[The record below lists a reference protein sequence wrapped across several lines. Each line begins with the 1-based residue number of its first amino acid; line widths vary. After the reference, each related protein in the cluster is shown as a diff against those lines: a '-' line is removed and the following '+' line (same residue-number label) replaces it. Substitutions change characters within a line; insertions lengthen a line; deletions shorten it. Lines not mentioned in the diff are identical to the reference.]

1 VTITGSIIIADPY
14 PAGGQV
20 IAIGDAT
27 TAPGSN
33 CPAGSTDPRCTMSVN
48 VVIPGLTIVKTANTS
63 AAVPGQTVGYTI
75 TITNTGQTTYTAA
88 TVTDSFAQ
96 MADDAVYDNDGT
108 ATASIGTL
116 SYTSPV
122 LTWTGTL
129 APGAVATITYNVTAD
144 NPDTGDKLIINSVS
158 STAAGSTCP
167 PGSVT
172 AACRVTVPV
181 LTPGLTIAA
190 TASAATAVPGQA
202 VTYTVTVTDSG
213 QTPYTGASF
222 TDPLTGVLDDATYN
236 GDATATPG
244 TVVTYTSPNLTWTG
258 DLSPGATATITFSV
272 TVSTPDTGNHL
283 LASTVT
289 SPSAGSNCG
298 SGSTDP
304 RCSSSVTVSQL
315 TIDSVPI
322 PATATPGTTVD
333 ETTTIVNTGQ
343 TPYSGISV
351 VFATTATASQVS
363 DGGNETASSGT
374 LSVGATGAVWTGNV
388 PVGGTVTITGS
399 IIIASPYPAG
409 GQVIAI
415 TDATTAP
422 GSNCPAGSTDPRCTM
437 SVNVVI
443 PGLTIV
449 KTANTSAAVP
459 GSVVGYT
466 VTVTD
471 SGQTTYSGAVVTDS
485 LAALADDAAYGG
497 DAVATTG
504 TVSYAAPVL
513 TWTGDLSPGDSAT
526 ITYSVTVS
534 NPDTGDKLL
543 TNTVTSAAVGSTCPP
558 GTTSTSCQVTVPV
571 LTPALTIVAAAPAAA
586 TPGGIV
592 TYTITVTD
600 TGQTPY
606 AGATLTDSLAGVLD
620 DATYNTGATA
630 TAGTLTFTTPNLT
643 WTGDL
648 TVGATAVITFTV
660 TVDSP
665 SGNHTLTSAVTSAT
679 AGNNCPAGGTDPR
692 CTTTT
697 DVATLTIV
705 NTASVATTTPGSVVA
720 YTITIT
726 NTGQTTYT
734 AATVTDPL
742 AGILDDAAY
751 NADATTT
758 AGSIIY
764 ASPTLTW
771 TGDLAP
777 GAAATITFTV
787 TVNNPDTGDQ
797 TLTSTITSAA
807 AGSTCPATGTDP
819 AACTATVTV
828 LTPALT
834 ITKTANAST
843 TTPGSTVAYT
853 ITVTDT
859 GPTPYTAASVN
870 DALDG
875 VLPDAAYD
883 NATAT
888 ATAGTLSFVSP
899 DLIWTGDLTPGQTV
913 TISYTIII
921 SNPDTGD
928 KHLINIATSDDPGSP
943 CPTGTANPSC
953 IVTVTDL
960 IPALTVSKT
969 ANVATTTPGSAVD
982 YTITVADTGQTPY
995 TAATVTDTLTGVLA
1009 DATYGHDAI
1018 ASTGTV
1024 GYTSPVLT
1032 WTGALDPGQTATIS
1046 YSVTVSNPDAGGRFL
1061 INSAVSTAT
1070 GSSCPTGSSPGCT
1083 ATVAV
1088 LAGALSITVP
1098 ASASLGSADPG
1109 GTASANLGTVSV
1121 TDDRGF
1127 GASWTATAGASAF
1140 TTGAGTPHE
1149 IIPAANAAYAI
1160 TALSQATGSASFA
1173 FTPLTTLSTAP
1184 QAVVSTTNVGGNT
1197 TATWNPLIQVSV
1209 PATAIAGPYTGTIT
1223 HSVG

>member
-1 VTITGSIIIADPY
+1 
-14 PAGGQV
+14 
-20 IAIGDAT
+20 
-27 TAPGSN
+27 
-33 CPAGSTDPRCTMSVN
+33 
-48 VVIPGLTIVKTANTS
+48 
-63 AAVPGQTVGYTI
+63 
-75 TITNTGQTTYTAA
+75 
-88 TVTDSFAQ
+88 
-96 MADDAVYDNDGT
+96 
-108 ATASIGTL
+108 
-116 SYTSPV
+116 
-122 LTWTGTL
+122 
-129 APGAVATITYNVTAD
+129 
-144 NPDTGDKLIINSVS
+144 
-158 STAAGSTCP
+158 
-167 PGSVT
+167 
-172 AACRVTVPV
+172 
-181 LTPGLTIAA
+181 
-190 TASAATAVPGQA
+190 
-202 VTYTVTVTDSG
+202 
-213 QTPYTGASF
+213 
-222 TDPLTGVLDDATYN
+222 
-236 GDATATPG
+236 
-244 TVVTYTSPNLTWTG
+244 
-258 DLSPGATATITFSV
+258 
-272 TVSTPDTGNHL
+272 
-283 LASTVT
+283 
-289 SPSAGSNCG
+289 
-298 SGSTDP
+298 
-304 RCSSSVTVSQL
+304 
-315 TIDSVPI
+315 
-322 PATATPGTTVD
+322 
-333 ETTTIVNTGQ
+333 
-343 TPYSGISV
+343 
-351 VFATTATASQVS
+351 
-363 DGGNETASSGT
+363 
-374 LSVGATGAVWTGNV
+374 
-388 PVGGTVTITGS
+388 
-399 IIIASPYPAG
+399 
-409 GQVIAI
+409 
-415 TDATTAP
+415 
-422 GSNCPAGSTDPRCTM
+422 
-437 SVNVVI
+437 
-443 PGLTIV
+443 
-449 KTANTSAAVP
+449 
-459 GSVVGYT
+459 
-466 VTVTD
+466 
-471 SGQTTYSGAVVTDS
+471 
-485 LAALADDAAYGG
+485 
-497 DAVATTG
+497 G
-504 TVSYAAPVL
+504 TVS
-513 TWTGDLSPGDSAT
+513 
-526 ITYSVTVS
+526 
-534 NPDTGDKLL
+534 
-543 TNTVTSAAVGSTCPP
+543 
-558 GTTSTSCQVTVPV
+558 
-571 LTPALTIVAAAPAAA
+571 
-586 TPGGIV
+586 
-592 TYTITVTD
+592 YTITVTD

-606 AGATLTDSLAGVLD
+606 TAATLTDSLAGVLD
-620 DATYNTGATA
+620 DAAYDTGATA
-630 TAGTLTFTTPNLT
+630 TAGTLSFASPDLT

-648 TVGATAVITFTV
+648 AVGATATITFTV
-660 TVDSP
+660 TVNNPDT
-665 SGNHTLTSAVTSAT
+665 GNGILASAVTSAA

-705 NTASVATTTPGSVVA
+705 NTASVSTTTPGGTVG

-726 NTGQTTYT
+726 NAGQTTYN
-734 AATVTDPL
+734 AAAVTDPL

-751 NADATTT
+751 NADAATT
-758 AGSIIY
+758 AGSVSLT
-764 ASPTLTW
+764 SPTLTW

-777 GAAATITFTV
+777 GASAVITFSV
-787 TVNNPDTGDQ
+787 TVSNPDTGDKS
-797 TLTSTITSAA
+797 LTSTMTSAA
-807 AGSTCPATGTDP
+807 AGNNCPAGGTDP
-819 AACTATVTV
+819 RCTATVTV
-828 LTPALT
+828 LIPALT
-834 ITKTANAST
+834 IVKTANVST
-843 TTPGSTVAYT
+843 TTPGSTVGYT

-859 GPTPYTAASVN
+859 GPTPYTAVSIN

-875 VLPDAAYD
+875 VLPDATYNND
-883 NATAT
+883 ATAST
-888 ATAGTLSFVSP
+888 GTVSFVSP
-899 DLIWTGDLTPGQTV
+899 DLIWTGDLTPGQTA
-913 TISYTIII
+913 TITYTITI